1 MARTS
6 QHLKPDTVLKNYW
19 RDNSRFADFFNA
31 VLFDGK
37 AVILPDELEDLD
49 TEESSVLEHR
59 KYAESIEASRDNIKI
74 RKRSSAF
81 GAEFVMLGKESQ
93 SHIHY
98 SMPLRVMGYDYGTYK
113 KQYEDI
119 AATYQSSDGL
129 DPDEYLSRMKKTD
142 KLIPVI
148 TVVVYYGEKSWDGAK
163 SLHEMLRIPAEIAP
177 YVNDHKMIL
186 VEARQN
192 NLALHNTNNIDFFHL
207 LEIILDRSLS
217 RNKARQKAIQYDE
230 EHTPDKSVIMAV
242 AGAANRTMNYHMFEE
257 GEVRMCT
264 LFDEIKVEGRLE
276 GKLEGRAEE
285 IVESGY
291 EFHLSERDILERL
304 QKKLDVSLQKAQE
317 YFNMYKKP
325 AL

>member
-1 MARTS
+1 
-6 QHLKPDTVLKNYW
+6 
-19 RDNSRFADFFNA
+19 
-31 VLFDGK
+31 
-37 AVILPDELEDLD
+37 
-49 TEESSVLEHR
+49 
-59 KYAESIEASRDNIKI
+59 
-74 RKRSSAF
+74 
-81 GAEFVMLGKESQ
+81 
-93 SHIHY
+93 
-98 SMPLRVMGYDYGTYK
+98 
-113 KQYEDI
+113 
-119 AATYQSSDGL
+119 
-129 DPDEYLSRMKKTD
+129 MKKTD

-148 TVVVYYGEKSWDGAK
+148 TVVVYYGEKYWDGAK

-177 YVNDHKMIL
+177 YVNDYKMIL

-276 GKLEGRAEE
+276 GKLEGKLEGRLEGKLEGRLEGKLEGRAEE

>member
-1 MARTS
+1 MC
-6 QHLKPDTVLKNYW
+6 
-19 RDNSRFADFFNA
+19 
-31 VLFDGK
+31 
-37 AVILPDELEDLD
+37 
-49 TEESSVLEHR
+49 
-59 KYAESIEASRDNIKI
+59 
-74 RKRSSAF
+74 
-81 GAEFVMLGKESQ
+81 
-93 SHIHY
+93 
-98 SMPLRVMGYDYGTYK
+98 
-113 KQYEDI
+113 
-119 AATYQSSDGL
+119 SSDL
-129 DPDEYLSRMKKTD
+129 
-142 KLIPVI
+142 VI

-186 VEARQN
+186 VEAKQN

-207 LEIILDRSLS
+207 LEIILDRSLP

-242 AGAANRTMNYHMFEE
+242 AGATNRTMNYHMFEE

-264 LFDEIKVEGRLE
+264 LFDEIKVEGRLEGKLE